1 MSQMH
6 KLTWKG
12 FLRSSSMEM
21 SILMLSQPRLEW
33 ILRDTGNWRPP
44 RLRMRRLTL
53 SPPTLWSPGHHEAD
67 HQARHRHRQQLA
79 QHREVVIAGPA

>member
-1 MSQMH
+1 MH

-53 SPPTLWSPGHHEAD
+53 SSPTPHSGHLATMRLITRLGTATGSSSHSTAKWS
-67 HQARHRHRQQLA
+67 
-79 QHREVVIAGPA
+79 

>member
-1 MSQMH
+1 MH

-53 SPPTLWSPGHHEAD
+53 SSHNTLHTGHLATMRLITRLGTATGSSSHSTAKWS
-67 HQARHRHRQQLA
+67 
-79 QHREVVIAGPA
+79 

>member
-1 MSQMH
+1 ML

-53 SPPTLWSPGHHEAD
+53 SSHLTPHSGHLATMRLITRLGTATGSSSHSTAKWS
-67 HQARHRHRQQLA
+67 
-79 QHREVVIAGPA
+79 